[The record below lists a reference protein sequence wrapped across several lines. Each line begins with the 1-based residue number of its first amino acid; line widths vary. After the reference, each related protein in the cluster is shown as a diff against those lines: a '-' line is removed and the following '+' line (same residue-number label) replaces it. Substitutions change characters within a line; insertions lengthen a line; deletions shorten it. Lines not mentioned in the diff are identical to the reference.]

1 MVSVIAIGD
10 PHFMTKNIPEVELFI
25 EKSLELIESRSPD
38 FIVVLGDLLHEHER
52 IHTITLNKAYGY
64 IDRLRM
70 LAKTFILIGNHDMIN
85 NQQFLNDNHW
95 MNGMKE
101 WDNVTVVDVVKSYEI
116 KGKTFYFC
124 PYVPPGRF
132 VEALNTSGE
141 GWKECDC
148 IFAHQEFYGCKMGA
162 IESVEG
168 DKWSLEHPNVISGHI
183 HSNQTIQKNV
193 YYPGAAMQHAFGE
206 SHKNVIPC
214 MKFEGEM
221 YELEEI
227 DLKLPRK
234 KILYVDVEELEDYEI
249 KDGKD
254 KIRLTVSGTYE
265 QFKVFKKSK
274 KYKNLV
280 DKGIKIV
287 YKDKRVAKNDI
298 KIESNDFYDIIKKLV
313 YEERNGYLL
322 SDFNYVIENKKKDDE
337 ILII

>member
-1 MVSVIAIGD
+1 
-10 PHFMTKNIPEVELFI
+10 
-25 EKSLELIESRSPD
+25 
-38 FIVVLGDLLHEHER
+38 
-52 IHTITLNKAYGY
+52 
-64 IDRLRM
+64 
-70 LAKTFILIGNHDMIN
+70 
-85 NQQFLNDNHW
+85 
-95 MNGMKE
+95 
-101 WDNVTVVDVVKSYEI
+101 
-116 KGKTFYFC
+116 
-124 PYVPPGRF
+124 
-132 VEALNTSGE
+132 
-141 GWKECDC
+141 
-148 IFAHQEFYGCKMGA
+148 MGA

-168 DKWSLEHPNVISGHI
+168 DKWSLEYPNVISGHI

-214 MKFEGEM
+214 MKFGGGK

-234 KILYVDVEELEDYEI
+234 RILYVDVEELEDYEV
-249 KDGKD
+249 KGGSD

-280 DKGIKIV
+280 EKGIKIV
-287 YKDKRVAKNDI
+287 YKDKRVVKNDA
-298 KIESNDFYDIIKKLV
+298 KIESNDFYDIIKKSV
-313 YEERNGYLL
+313 YEERNEYLL

>member
-64 IDRLRM
+64 IDRLRL

-141 GWKECDC
+141 GWKECDG

-214 MKFEGEM
+214 MKFGGGK

-234 KILYVDVEELEDYEI
+234 
-249 KDGKD
+249 
-254 KIRLTVSGTYE
+254 
-265 QFKVFKKSK
+265 
-274 KYKNLV
+274 
-280 DKGIKIV
+280 
-287 YKDKRVAKNDI
+287 
-298 KIESNDFYDIIKKLV
+298 
-313 YEERNGYLL
+313 
-322 SDFNYVIENKKKDDE
+322 ENFVCGC
-337 ILII
+337 

>member
-25 EKSLELIESRSPD
+25 EKSLELIESKSPD

-64 IDRLRM
+64 IDKLRL

-101 WDNVTVVDVVKSYEI
+101 WHNVTIVDVVKSYEI

-132 VEALNTSGE
+132 VEALDTSGE
-141 GWKECDC
+141 EWKVCDG

-168 DKWSLEHPNVISGHI
+168 DKWGLEYPNVISGHI

-214 MKFEGEM
+214 MIFSGEM

-234 KILYVDVEELEDYEI
+234 RILYVDVEDLEDYEV
-249 KDGKD
+249 KGGKD

-280 DKGIKIV
+280 EKGIKI
-287 YKDKRVAKNDI
+287 KMDK
-298 KIESNDFYDIIKKLV
+298 
-313 YEERNGYLL
+313 
-322 SDFNYVIENKKKDDE
+322 
-337 ILII
+337 

>member
-1 MVSVIAIGD
+1 MI
-10 PHFMTKNIPEVELFI
+10 
-25 EKSLELIESRSPD
+25 KSLELIGSRSPD

-85 NQQFLNDNHW
+85 NQQFLNENHW

-101 WDNVTVVDVVKSYEI
+101 WENVTIVDKVKSYEI
-116 KGKTFYFC
+116 KGKIFYFC

-132 VEALNTSGE
+132 VEALNTSG
-141 GWKECDC
+141 KEWEKCDG

-214 MKFEGEM
+214 MKFVGG
-221 YELEEI
+221 
-227 DLKLPRK
+227 
-234 KILYVDVEELEDYEI
+234 DV
-249 KDGKD
+249 
-254 KIRLTVSGTYE
+254 
-265 QFKVFKKSK
+265 
-274 KYKNLV
+274 
-280 DKGIKIV
+280 
-287 YKDKRVAKNDI
+287 
-298 KIESNDFYDIIKKLV
+298 
-313 YEERNGYLL
+313 
-322 SDFNYVIENKKKDDE
+322 
-337 ILII
+337 

>member
-64 IDRLRM
+64 IDRLRL

-101 WDNVTVVDVVKSYEI
+101 WENVTVVDVVKSYEI

-132 VEALNTSGE
+132 IEALNTSGE
-141 GWKECDC
+141 GWEECDG

-214 MKFEGEM
+214 MKFGGGK

-234 KILYVDVEELEDYEI
+234 RILYVDVEELEDYEV
-249 KDGKD
+249 KGGED

-274 KYKNLV
+274 KYKELNNS
-280 DKGIKIV
+280 GIKIV
-287 YKDKRVAKNDI
+287 YKSK
-298 KIESNDFYDIIKKLV
+298 KIEEIKSDSNDFYKVIKELV
-313 YEERNGYLL
+313 DKERNEHLV
-322 SDFNYVIENKKKDDE
+322 SDFNYIFEGKNKDDE
-337 ILII
+337 IILI